1 MLIPI
6 KRGDLG
12 LTSKS
17 IVEAKARGEAIFR
30 KKETQLREAA
40 TAMAEYQAASQA
52 LAERTARLRQLR
64 LAKEAAEAT
73 GKGDR

>member
-1 MLIPI
+1 M
-6 KRGDLG
+6 
-12 LTSKS
+12 TSKS
-17 IVEAKARGEAIFR
+17 VVDAKVRGEAIFK

-40 TAMAEYQAASQA
+40 KAMAEYQAANRA

-73 GKGDR
+73 GKGGR